1 MGNAEERIGGGEAEE
16 RVEDAN
22 ASRARLVWQTRSNI
36 ASVHTIMLG
45 IENYGSDNDSDVE
58 TQPAPSASSE
68 KPLLASNRSAPAN
81 KSTIALPPPS
91 NTSSSS
97 AKSSASLS
105 LPSPKS
111 KRPKKIT
118 IGLPELPPIDD
129 DKALDSDERPTKKPR
144 IEPGARSSVL
154 LSMLPAP
161 KNKAVAPATQERVLG
176 SGRGPGLVFNT
187 GFSRNTRTVTV
198 EDAEDSV
205 DNPDDTG
212 VTQSTDGIK
221 SDTRASLP
229 FLPPSLVKGRS
240 NISLEEKAE
249 RPKAAPTITPAP
261 AVDFFSL
268 SMYLTL
274 SILHFVFDNPTGSST
289 STKSS
294 TTPAKPS
301 AAVLTAPSVASSS
314 APSLPLF
321 PGVSSAPKV
330 DDFVPPEPTPEDLYP
345 GYYLLPSGQWAA
357 YEPEYYRS
365 FYNKWKK
372 EYDDHVRALEKGIKG
387 FEAVETEGARE
398 FNALQE
404 MEKAKREIQEHE
416 ERKALTT
423 GDTEAAAPKMN
434 IKVRHP

>member
-1 MGNAEERIGGGEAEE
+1 MGNAEERIGGGDAEE

-45 IENYGSDNDSDVE
+45 IDNYGSDDDSDVE
-58 TQPAPSASSE
+58 TPPAPSASSD
-68 KPLLASNRSAPAN
+68 KPLLASNPSAPAK

-91 NTSSSS
+91 NTPSSST
-97 AKSSASLS
+97 KSSAGLS
-105 LPSPKS
+105 LPPPKS

-118 IGLPELPPIDD
+118 IGLPDLPPIDD
-129 DKALDSDERPTKKPR
+129 DNALDSDERPTKKPR

-161 KNKAVAPATQERVLG
+161 KNKASAPVTQERVLG

-187 GFSRNTRTVTV
+187 GLSRNTRTVTV

-205 DNPDDTG
+205 DHPDHTG
-212 VTQSTDGIK
+212 TTQSTDGIK

-229 FLPPSLVKGRS
+229 FLPSSLVKGRS
-240 NISLEEKAE
+240 NISLEEKTE
-249 RPKAAPTITPAP
+249 RPKAAPTIASAP

-274 SILHFVFDNPTGSST
+274 DILHYVFDSPTDSS
-289 STKSS
+289 KSS
-294 TTPAKPS
+294 ITPVEAS
-301 AAVLTAPSVASSS
+301 AAPSVASSS
-314 APSLPLF
+314 APSLPLL
-321 PGVSSAPKV
+321 PSVSSAPKV
-330 DDFVPPEPTPEDLYP
+330 DDFAPPEPTPQDLYP

-357 YEPEYYRS
+357 YDPEYYRT

-434 IKVRHP
+434 IKVRHPRLMD